1 MEGIY
6 QVFKFD
12 KTNRNTKSS
21 KSYVSLK
28 ENKVNEV
35 FGEPNI

>member
-12 KTNRNTKSS
+12 KTNRKIFQLL
-21 KSYVSLK
+21 LK
-28 ENKVNEV
+28 FQGKQS
-35 FGEPNI
+35 